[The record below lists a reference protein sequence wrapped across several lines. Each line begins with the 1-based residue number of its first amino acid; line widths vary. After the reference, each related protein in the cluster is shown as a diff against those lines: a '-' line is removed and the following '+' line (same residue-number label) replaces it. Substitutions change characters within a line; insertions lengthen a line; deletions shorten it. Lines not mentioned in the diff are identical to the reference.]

1 MKTKVIASIAFAV
14 SAWLAWGA
22 GSLHEKDPAHHTTT
36 PMLALG
42 ALALVSLVVL
52 FFGKPATAKA
62 KARS

>member
-1 MKTKVIASIAFAV
+1 MKMKLVASIVFAV

-22 GSLHEKDPAHHTTT
+22 GSLHEKDPAHYSAT

-42 ALALVSLVVL
+42 ALALVALVVL
-52 FFGKPATAKA
+52 FFGKPAVAKA

>member
-1 MKTKVIASIAFAV
+1 MIKLIAAVVFAL

-22 GSLHEKDPAHHTTT
+22 GSLHQKDPAHYTTS

-42 ALALVSLVVL
+42 AIALISLLVL
-52 FFGKPATAKA
+52 FFGKSGSKSKS

>member
-1 MKTKVIASIAFAV
+1 MKTKLVASIVFAL

-22 GSLHEKDPAHHTTT
+22 GSLHEKDPAHYSVT
-36 PMLALG
+36 PMLVLG

-52 FFGKPATAKA
+52 FFGKPSTAKA